1 MKSLTTPLLAIVTA
15 AVVIGMVT
23 VGIQQVY
30 APRGCS
36 GCGDFLKLTA
46 QFERDVGQS
55 ILEFAVENHPNNAQ
69 AYPEFKKLTAQ
80 FKTDVINAA
89 LVGNPDT
96 KRILAGLLETYQG
109 KILDLRLG
117 EEVEKQV
124 PGFHPFVPFSDF

>member
-1 MKSLTTPLLAIVTA
+1 MKLIFSALVLVAVTMILTM
-15 AVVIGMVT
+15 AV
-23 VGIQQVY
+23 QPAF

-36 GCGDFLKLTA
+36 GCGEFLKLTA

-55 ILEFAVENHPNNAQ
+55 ILEFAVENQPNNAQ
-69 AYPEFKKLTAQ
+69 AYSEFKKLTAQ
-80 FKTDVINAA
+80 FKTDVINAV

-96 KRILAGLLETYQG
+96 NRILAGLLETYQG

-117 EEVEKQV
+117 EEVAKQV